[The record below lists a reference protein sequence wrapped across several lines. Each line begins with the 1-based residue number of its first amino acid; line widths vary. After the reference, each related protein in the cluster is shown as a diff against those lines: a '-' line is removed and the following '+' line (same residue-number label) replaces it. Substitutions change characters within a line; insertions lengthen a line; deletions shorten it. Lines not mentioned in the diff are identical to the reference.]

1 MQCTKRQIKKVKL
14 QEAGITLVALVVT
27 IIVLLILAG
36 VTITLALSNNGVI
49 GRAQYSSNTWANATK
64 DEETAMGQFATDVD
78 TLTEGFINRE
88 GDSGGDTPEE
98 TETSAIKYPA
108 GKTGATVTT
117 GDTISI
123 TFKEGTETYTEDFMV
138 LSEEPDA
145 ENKIMA
151 MPYYNIT
158 KSTTDPKQSSTQS
171 SVWDSTK
178 NLAFSSSAYW
188 TDEKINIPMS
198 GANNVQQYIDAYNKK
213 IALVTG
219 GKEVNG
225 TVTGGKAEA
234 QIGRYYNTNP
244 SGWDISRYSN
254 QTNSENKK
262 LLNPSGVG
270 NFWLGSSSDSYYNV
284 RSVLESGNIGAYHCD
299 GSTGYSGV
307 RPVIKISLS

>member
-1 MQCTKRQIKKVKL
+1 MKSTKRQIKKVKL

-36 VTITLALSNNGVI
+36 VTLTLALSNNGVMD
-49 GRAQYSSNTWANATK
+49 RAQYASNTWANATK
-64 DEETAMGQFATDVD
+64 DEETAMGQFASDVD

-158 KSTTDPKQSSTQS
+158 LDT
-171 SVWDSTK
+171 
-178 NLAFSSSAYW
+178 
-188 TDEKINIPMS
+188 
-198 GANNVQQYIDAYNKK
+198 
-213 IALVTG
+213 
-219 GKEVNG
+219 
-225 TVTGGKAEA
+225 
-234 QIGRYYNTNP
+234 TNP
-244 SGWDISRYSN
+244 V
-254 QTNSENKK
+254 QA
-262 LLNPSGVG
+262 PSGTD
-270 NFWLGSSSDSYYNV
+270 LQAE
-284 RSVLESGNIGAYHCD
+284 VLHIGQKM
-299 GSTGYSGV
+299 
-307 RPVIKISLS
+307 KI